1 MQKLLRF
8 MSQEQTQGKYV
19 ATGREKETH
28 FASKIHLRKLEKW
41 GEDPRRP
48 HSALCLGRC
57 LRPPFRCPSPSGWKY
72 IAAESTEY
80 QSSLQRLID
89 VTLGKIILT
98 ISPKFPSLSSPHFE

>member
-1 MQKLLRF
+1 

-19 ATGREKETH
+19 ATGLEKETH

-41 GEDPRRP
+41 GEDPWRL
-48 HSALCLGRC
+48 HSILCLADACFLLSDVLPSRAGSVS
-57 LRPPFRCPSPSGWKY
+57 LRRVQ
-72 IAAESTEY
+72 EY

-89 VTLGKIILT
+89 VTLGKLILT

>member
-19 ATGREKETH
+19 ATGLEKETP
-28 FASKIHLRKLEKW
+28 FASKIHKEMREM
-41 GEDPRRP
+41 GGRP
-48 HSALCLGRC
+48 QEAP
-57 LRPPFRCPSPSGWKY
+57 LRPLPGPMPASSFQMSFPVAGSVLLPRVP
-72 IAAESTEY
+72 ENQST
-80 QSSLQRLID
+80 LQRLTD